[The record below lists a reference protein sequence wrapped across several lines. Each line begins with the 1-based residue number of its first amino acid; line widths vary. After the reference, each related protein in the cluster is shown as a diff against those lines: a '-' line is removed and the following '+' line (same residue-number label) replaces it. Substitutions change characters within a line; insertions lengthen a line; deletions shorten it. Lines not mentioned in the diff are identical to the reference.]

1 MLGHTVLTHGVIMFR
16 LQSRFRQ
23 RRRNRGLGQGL
34 VEFALILPILML
46 FFVTVL
52 DGGRIAAAQIALAN
66 AAREAAFQAAVTP
79 TDFNAS
85 SPCPADGSSN
95 KIWCRVTLESSG
107 GATILESDV
116 SVACAPATCST
127 AVASDST
134 VTVSVKGRFQLLTP
148 IMGAFFGGQTVT

>member
-85 SPCPADGSSN
+85 NPCPADGSSN
-95 KIWCRVTLESSG
+95 KIWCRITLESTG
-107 GATILESDV
+107 W
-116 SVACAPATCST
+116 
-127 AVASDST
+127 
-134 VTVSVKGRFQLLTP
+134 TP
-148 IMGAFFGGQTVT
+148 IRTSAGSDACPAASCS